1 MPALQSQVANIPMAD
16 FTYPL
21 PPERIAQQPVEPRE
35 AAKLLVW
42 EKGELHDAH
51 FTDLPTLLSPSS
63 LLILNDTRVIHAR
76 LEFRKPQGG
85 RVEVFLLEP
94 HCPSSYEESFSA
106 LHSCSWRCL
115 IGNAKRWHTDP
126 IALTLPSGTVL
137 QATRDEHEGN
147 GIVRLSWA
155 SPLPFGQLLQQA
167 GAIPIPPYLK
177 RDATPEDSI
186 WYQTVFARAS
196 GSVAAPTA
204 GLHFSDALLQSIAQ
218 AGHTLGYSTLHVGAG
233 TFLPV
238 KSPCIGG
245 HAMHRESIAVPRA
258 TILKLLEHPGPIIPV
273 GTTALR
279 TIESLYWIG
288 YQLLNTPQ
296 LPVPLGVGQWLPYQ
310 AGDTPAP
317 QRALEALL
325 SYLDST
331 HADTLHATTNL
342 LIAPGYTPRIAH
354 GLITNFHQ
362 PESTLLLL
370 VACFM
375 GTDWRRAYQHA
386 LAHGYR
392 FLSYGDG
399 MLILP

>member
-51 FTDLPTLLSPSS
+51 FTDLPTLLPPSS
-63 LLILNDTRVIHAR
+63 LLIINDTRVIHAR

-115 IGNAKRWHTDP
+115 IGNAKRWRTDP

-167 GAIPIPPYLK
+167 GAIP
-177 RDATPEDSI
+177 
-186 WYQTVFARAS
+186 
-196 GSVAAPTA
+196 
-204 GLHFSDALLQSIAQ
+204 
-218 AGHTLGYSTLHVGAG
+218 
-233 TFLPV
+233 
-238 KSPCIGG
+238 
-245 HAMHRESIAVPRA
+245 
-258 TILKLLEHPGPIIPV
+258 
-273 GTTALR
+273 
-279 TIESLYWIG
+279 
-288 YQLLNTPQ
+288 
-296 LPVPLGVGQWLPYQ
+296 
-310 AGDTPAP
+310 
-317 QRALEALL
+317 
-325 SYLDST
+325 
-331 HADTLHATTNL
+331 
-342 LIAPGYTPRIAH
+342 
-354 GLITNFHQ
+354 
-362 PESTLLLL
+362 
-370 VACFM
+370 
-375 GTDWRRAYQHA
+375 
-386 LAHGYR
+386 
-392 FLSYGDG
+392 
-399 MLILP
+399 